1 MREAK
6 RIEQN
11 WIGYQNKI
19 TRKKLLENSGIFIDG
34 VQERVKI
41 QEGGFLSMLLETLML
56 GNMLTGGWVM
66 TPGKGYINMYDISKN
81 V

>member
-1 MREAK
+1 M
-6 RIEQN
+6 
-11 WIGYQNKI
+11 
-19 TRKKLLENSGIFIDG
+19 IDG